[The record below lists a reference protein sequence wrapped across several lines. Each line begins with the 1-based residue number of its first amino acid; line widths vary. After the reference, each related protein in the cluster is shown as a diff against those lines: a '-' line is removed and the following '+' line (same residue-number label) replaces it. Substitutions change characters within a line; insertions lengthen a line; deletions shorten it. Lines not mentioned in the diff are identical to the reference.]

1 MFKVDHDNLLYTSN
15 ELFKDAMEHMHLLGT
30 SAKTLR
36 LVLNQS
42 LENVTYHSGMRSI
55 SLDRGI
61 DEASRGNRAAMAI
74 NAVLEKVD
82 DHVAVADEVNG
93 HVRVEL
99 EDVGDYIAVTL
110 DSVNSHVAM
119 APGGL
124 AEHVDEARDGIYN
137 HVAEMLG
144 AIDICPA
151 EAPDTSNDHVTVN
164 DDQLDSAGGLVPEMT
179 CDGARSPA
187 PAGVAAQV
195 TAVGNVL
202 LEVLVDILLATIL
215 PAMIWMAMI
224 LTAVALVLVEVARRR
239 RGRPLLPAAWRGH
252 DVVGERCEQR
262 EAGPRPGPPD
272 EAAQP
277 PRDEQS
283 AERAPRRP
291 AGEERHLEVRMVPL
305 QAERTRCQPR
315 LGCSGDDG
323 GDRGGDRSIE
333 VSCIGEQ
340 DASVEEYA
348 GHNNLWERWAQKL
361 WRLPA

>member
-1 MFKVDHDNLLYTSN
+1 MFKVDHDNLVYTSN

-30 SAKTLR
+30 SAKPLR

-82 DHVAVADEVNG
+82 DHVAVEDEVNG
-93 HVRVEL
+93 HVTVAL
-99 EDVGDYIAVTL
+99 EDVGDSIAVTL

-137 HVAEMLG
+137 H
-144 AIDICPA
+144 
-151 EAPDTSNDHVTVN
+151 APDTSNDHVTVN

-202 LEVLVDILLATIL
+202 LEVLVMILLATIL
-215 PAMIWMAMI
+215 PAMILMAMI

-262 EAGPRPGPPD
+262 EAGPRPGPPA

-277 PRDEQS
+277 PCDEQS

-315 LGCSGDDG
+315 LGGSGDDG

-340 DASVEEYA
+340 DASVEEYV